1 MLFKIT
7 FLGTSGTIPSVE
19 RNSPAI
25 FVQFG
30 GQRML
35 FDCGEGTQRQMM
47 IAKTGFRN
55 LDNIFITH
63 LHTDHFIGLFGLI
76 ETMSLNERSRELNV
90 YSPRAEV
97 LRALFEAFG
106 YDQLNYDIRVR
117 ELKDGEEVKFDGFKV
132 VAFRTEHIVKSVGYA
147 IIENDRR
154 GKFNR
159 EKAEKELG
167 IPPGP
172 LYAKLARGES
182 IVWKGRTITPDMVLG
197 EKRRGRK
204 VVYTG
209 DSRPTKRTVEIAR
222 NADILIHDASFKEEL
237 KDWAIE
243 SGHST
248 AKEAAEVAREAN
260 VKKLI
265 LTHISTR
272 YSKDASPLL
281 EEAKKVFENTII
293 AEDFMSLEVTF
304 DES

>member
-1 MLFKIT
+1 MLLKIT

-30 GQRML
+30 GHRFL

-47 IAKTGFRN
+47 IAKVGFRN

-63 LHTDHFIGLFGLI
+63 LHTDHFIGLFGLL
-76 ETMSLNERSRELNV
+76 ETMSLNERTKPLNIFA
-90 YSPRAEV
+90 PKAKV
-97 LRALFEAFG
+97 LKALFDVFG
-106 YDQLNYDIRVR
+106 YDGLSYPINVR
-117 ELKDGEEVKFDGFKV
+117 ELKDGEEVKFDDFRV
-132 VAFRTEHIVKSVGYA
+132 VAFKTQHIVQSVGYA
-147 IIENDRR
+147 IIENERR

-182 IVWKGRTITPDMVLG
+182 IVWNGKLITPEMVLG
-197 EKRRGRK
+197 EKRKGRK

-209 DSRPTKRTVEIAR
+209 DTRPTERTIEVAR
-222 NADILIHDASFKEEL
+222 NADLLIHDASFREEL

-248 AKEAAEVAREAN
+248 AKEAAEVAKAAG
-260 VKKLI
+260 VKKLV

-272 YSKDASPLL
+272 YSKDVSPLL
-281 EEAKKVFENTII
+281 EEAKEIFKNTIV
-293 AEDFMSLEVTF
+293 AEDFLSLEVKYG
-304 DES
+304 

>member
-19 RNSPAI
+19 RSSPAI
-25 FVQFG
+25 FVQLG

-90 YSPRAEV
+90 YSPKAEV

-132 VAFRTEHIVKSVGYA
+132 VAFRTEHIVKSVGFA